1 MQQPM
6 LEEAAALWRTGT
18 SQRRRYGVRA
28 MERAGWRCRGGG
40 GRASDAA
47 SGRKLERRRS
57 GRCRTGRRVGRAVSG
72 TRHRSRQPAVGH
84 RWVAGD
90 HVRALAGGCWR
101 RRSGRRGLARG

>member
-1 MQQPM
+1 MQRPKF
-6 LEEAAALWRTGT
+6 EEAATMWGTGT
-18 SQRRRYGVRA
+18 GQRRRYGFRA
-28 MERAGWRCRGGG
+28 MERAGWRSRGGG
-40 GRASDAA
+40 GPASDAA

-57 GRCRTGRRVGRAVSG
+57 GRRRTGKRVDQAVSG
-72 TRHRSRQPAVGH
+72 TRHRSRRPAVGH